1 MKIKYT
7 RNELA
12 NIIKSVR
19 AAEGSDDLPIHNW
32 ARAAKVLE
40 AEAASRKELLRE
52 ANYFLEYIPVGIE
65 GEEERYHKLM
75 HELEEKLGDD

>member
-7 RNELA
+7 KNELA

-32 ARAAKVLE
+32 ARAAKVLDLVADE
-40 AEAASRKELLRE
+40 RLELLRR
-52 ANYFLEYIPVGIE
+52 AYIELNRVRDFVDIE
-65 GEEERYHKLM
+65 PYELLDELAEE
-75 HELEEKLGDD
+75 LGDE